1 MGTGFGKFMK
11 QAKQMKENLV
21 KMQEEMQNREV
32 EASAGGG
39 AVTATARGDGS
50 LVSIKIDPEVVKS
63 GDVEMLEDLVL
74 TAVNQALEKA
84 TEFDRSQLEELKGQL
99 GIFGKLGL
107 GG

>member
-21 KMQEEMQNREV
+21 KMQEEMANREV

-39 AVTATARGDGS
+39 AVKATARGDGT

-74 TAVNQALEKA
+74 TAVNQALEEA